1 MKLSFKDDVNFT
13 PDLYSPIASW
23 RQFPEV
29 LWLQAQEIA
38 WVSQFYAGLTWLTRL
53 RSDSLISLSAKTFP
67 KSIICS
73 ARGDLTKQCLMAMI
87 PKTSPELRTQPWP
100 RAGKWVACS
109 PSCVGPARS
118 PRPRWSQVGFLGPGH
133 RWRGA
138 AGAGRQWRAL
148 RAHQSCGNVRRERR
162 QPSHPVTMSRV
173 SQGSHPL
180 WEIYSEMQTKE
191 GGCKKIS

>member
-29 LWLQAQEIA
+29 LWLQPQEIA
-38 WVSQFYAGLTWLTRL
+38 WLSQFYAGLTWVTRL

-100 RAGKWVACS
+100 GAGKWVACS

-118 PRPRWSQVGFLGPGH
+118 PRAGPASPGGHRSGFWAPGTGGEERPGPGDSD
-133 RWRGA
+133 GLS
-138 AGAGRQWRAL
+138 GL
-148 RAHQSCGNVRRERR
+148 I
-162 QPSHPVTMSRV
+162 SRV
-173 SQGSHPL
+173 GMCGERGDTTVTSSDNVK
-180 WEIYSEMQTKE
+180 S
-191 GGCKKIS
+191 